1 MKKGLL
7 LSACLM
13 TVLLLDAKTIF
24 VKAGANGNG
33 ASWGQAFGDLQQALK
48 AAVAGDQ
55 IWVARGTYTPTQNND
70 RKASFQMKEGVAIYG
85 GFAGNETQ
93 LNQRS
98 INGNKSILSGEI
110 GTSSLDD
117 NSFTIVYAENVSK
130 SAVID
135 GFEITSGVANG
146 FGVSGDLSF
155 SGAAMFNKQASPTV
169 KNCTFKNNY
178 AREGA
183 AIYNFATNGGT
194 YNPIIANCN
203 FIANKADFDG
213 GAIFNMGQ
221 NGQSAPIIRNCHFE
235 KNRSTYGAAILNK
248 GANGKAIAAISN
260 CVFTANASILSG
272 AIVYNLREGR
282 GESNSIMN
290 GCKFIQNDAVNGDA
304 FGASTVTASNNAQ
317 SRGGAVLR
325 SY

>member
-7 LSACLM
+7 LSVCLM
-13 TVLLLDAKTIF
+13 TALLLEAKTIF
-24 VKAGANGNG
+24 VKASTNGNG
-33 ASWGQAFGDLQQALK
+33 TSWSQAYGDLQLALK
-48 AAVAGDQ
+48 AAVAGDE
-55 IWVARGTYTPTQNND
+55 IWVAKGTYTPSKNN
-70 RKASFQMKEGVAIYG
+70 RKASFHLKEGVAIYG

-93 LNQRS
+93 LTQRN
-98 INGNKSILSGEI
+98 IKRNPSILSGEI
-110 GTSSLDD
+110 GTSSLAD
-117 NSFTIVYAENVSK
+117 NSFTIVYAENVSRN
-130 SAVID
+130 AVID
-135 GFEITSGVANG
+135 GFVITGGVADG

-155 SGAAMFNKQASPTV
+155 SGAAMFNKQASPSI

-194 YNPIIANCN
+194 YNPIILNCN

-213 GAIFNMGQ
+213 GAIFNMGL
-221 NGQSAPIIRNCHFE
+221 NGTSAPVIRNCNFE
-235 KNRSTYGAAILNK
+235 KNQSTYGAAILNK
-248 GANGKAIAAISN
+248 GANGKVAAAITN

-290 GCKFIQNDAVNGDA
+290 GCKFIENDAVNGDA

-317 SRGGAVLR
+317 NRGGAVLR